1 MVGPVT
7 NEDLSISPNTDN
19 IQQQQHYRLQ
29 LLAQAIEKVENESL
43 QNTLAVSSSPITS
56 KKQQQQSI
64 PIDSLSMPSS
74 QQQQQELL
82 IKLLTQQNVA
92 AVMAAAAAAQL
103 QVQQQQQQ
111 QQQKIEPISPPST
124 SSASSTSESPIDFSS
139 HRSIDDNNDCSTPS
153 SPLPNQQQLLS
164 TMLQNL
170 QSTSPTSSFPFLLTN
185 KNGKPTRPFKAY
197 PREPLMLPLGFC
209 PTTATEQTNILAEA
223 ASRTT
228 SNRKRLAQ
236 TQERLKQRLQQQQ
249 QQQQQSYFISS
260 SGTQILQPPKK
271 RHRTMET
278 TSTSEDNTTT
288 TTTTT
293 TENNNNNSSTNN
305 DDPNNTIKDDA
316 YWERRRKN
324 NEAAKRSRDAR
335 RAKEDEIAIRA
346 AILEQENIK
355 LRLEVSQ
362 LKQET
367 AKLRCMIPSIAFR
380 LDISADI
387 ADHMEQNEEN
397 INKNQQ
403 ELFLK
408 YFIEAIQKQ
417 QQQQQVGSIDFSTRI
432 NQYNKL
438 IRPFSSYSL
447 TDNHLNSNENI
458 LQQFYKHLLKNVNQ
472 QDQYVS
478 SISTNSI
485 SIKKDYKSNTSLP
498 SPKNQDD
505 VYWERRKK
513 NNEAAKRSRDA
524 RRAKEDEIAL
534 RAAWLEQEN
543 VKLRLENA
551 HLKQENIQL
560 RCQIYRS
567 NKS

>member
-56 KKQQQQSI
+56 KKQQQSI

-103 QVQQQQQQ
+103 QVQQQQQ

-278 TSTSEDNTTT
+278 TSISEDNTT

-417 QQQQQVGSIDFSTRI
+417 QQQQQQQVGSIDFSTRI

-485 SIKKDYKSNTSLP
+485 SIKKDYKLNTSLP